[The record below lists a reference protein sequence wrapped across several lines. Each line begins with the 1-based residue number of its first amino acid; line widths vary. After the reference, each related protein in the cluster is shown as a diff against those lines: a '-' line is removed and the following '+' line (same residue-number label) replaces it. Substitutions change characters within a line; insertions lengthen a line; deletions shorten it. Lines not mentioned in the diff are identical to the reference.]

1 MEDEPDYDIAIA
13 QVSGHPPVPD
23 QRLVS
28 AIQAT
33 LRRHDV
39 PRAQISVALVD
50 DRHITRL
57 NETHL
62 NRQGPTDVL
71 AYDLRDPGDDD
82 SRPSPNTKIEGEIVV
97 SLDTAAREAEK
108 RGHNVE
114 MELAL
119 YLVHGTL
126 HLLGHDDQTEEDA
139 ARMHALEDEIL
150 VSLKLGPVY
159 RREPQ

>member
-13 QVSGHPPVPD
+13 HVSGHPPVPD

-33 LRRHDV
+33 LRRHEV
-39 PRAQISVALVD
+39 SQAHISVALVD
-50 DRHITRL
+50 DRDITRL
-57 NETHL
+57 NQTHL

-82 SRPSPNTKIEGEIVV
+82 SRPSPEARVDGEIVV

-108 RGHNVE
+108 RGHDVE

-119 YLVHGTL
+119 YVVHGTL
-126 HLLGHDDQTEEDA
+126 HLLGHDDRNKEDA

-150 VSLKLGPVY
+150 ASLKLGPVY